1 MEIILLES
9 IDRLGGLGDLVNVRP
24 GFARNYLLPKG
35 KAKLATPENIA
46 EIEVRRAELEKHEKD
61 VLAAAKARAKQLEG
75 LEVTITAKSGSEG
88 KLFGSVTTMEI
99 AEALAEKGIEVDR
112 RKILLDQ
119 PIKTLGEHTVD
130 IKINAGVDSTI
141 KVVVAT
147 EDGET
152 APKKAKVEEVPAEEA
167 PAVEAASEEAAAEE
181 K

>member
-61 VLAAAKARAKQLEG
+61 VLATAKARAKQLEG

-88 KLFGSVTTMEI
+88 KLFGSVTNANITDAI
-99 AEALAEKGIEVDR
+99 NEKGIELEKSEIR
-112 RKILLDQ
+112 MPGTLRLLLLYSNTRS
-119 PIKTLGEHTVD
+119 ISLKGLLLLS
-130 IKINAGVDSTI
+130 I
-141 KVVVAT
+141 
-147 EDGET
+147 
-152 APKKAKVEEVPAEEA
+152 
-167 PAVEAASEEAAAEE
+167 
-181 K
+181 